1 MALSLVAAPAIDPI
15 SLFEAKRQ
23 CKAPSDTS
31 EDGLIVGLITA
42 ARERAEAVTGRQLIS
57 ARWDLRFDDAQV
69 DMGLW
74 YAIQIP
80 RPPLI
85 SVESVEYV
93 DYTGATQ
100 TWASSNYQVDAPRGP
115 FARFGRLLP
124 LPTATWPLPQP
135 GRVNALTVHFTAGYG
150 TTAATVP
157 ASIRQAML
165 TMIAAWYNP
174 AREDLVAGGL
184 QSIPLGSLAMLT
196 PYKVFA

>member
-1 MALSLVAAPAIDPI
+1 MALSLVAAPSVEPVT
-15 SLFEAKRQ
+15 LFEAKRQ

-57 ARWDLRFDDAQV
+57 ARWDLRFDDCQV

-93 DYTGATQ
+93 DYAGTTQ
-100 TWASSNYQVDAPRGP
+100 IWASSNYQVDAPKGP
-115 FARFGRLLP
+115 FATFGRLLP

-135 GRVNALTVHFTAGYG
+135 GRVNALTVHFTSGYG
-150 TTAATVP
+150 TAGATVP
-157 ASIRQAML
+157 MSIRQAML
-165 TMIAAWYNP
+165 LMIGAWYNQ
-174 AREDLVAGGL
+174 REDMVTGGMESL
-184 QSIPLGSLAMLT
+184 PLGAQALLT